1 MAKRRSSGAIP
12 IEINEIKSASDTR
25 KVEIRVKDVLVGT
38 VEKEEGA
45 QAIATLYSGKQQN
58 VPTIDDGIESVLMDY
73 NLHNL

>member
-12 IEINEIKSASDTR
+12 IEINEIKSASETR

-58 VPTIDDGIESVLMDY
+58 VPTIDD
-73 NLHNL
+73 